1 MACQTSAGWLELNHN
16 QLHEIKS
23 AQSNPDIKR
32 ALRIQLVNIEP
43 GLSDHQLH
51 SLKLACFLLDIPRQ
65 QLENA
70 DTFIDLYQL
79 IEHKMPQHAPSL
91 IYQMLI
97 LVGFPKPLLK
107 GLLPFVNIKIHL
119 ERNQIIDL
127 TLTISFILEEISE
140 KNYCKFKEF
149 ARLAFLPEYH
159 TSRILS
165 RSHLLELLQ
174 DRNVLTPQYLI
185 YMFAWLEA
193 AGCPLQ
199 IEYLREFCARQSMA
213 VPNWSEVILPELGG
227 FYLYAML

>member
-1 MACQTSAGWLELNHN
+1 M
-16 QLHEIKS
+16 IS
-23 AQSNPDIKR
+23 AQSNLQFKR
-32 ALRIQLVNIEP
+32 TLRVQLVNIEP
-43 GLSDHQLH
+43 GLSEHQFH

-79 IEHKMPQHAPSL
+79 LEQKIPQHAPSL

-97 LVGFPKPLLK
+97 LVGFPKPLLR
-107 GLLPFVNIKIHL
+107 GLLPFVNMEIHL
-119 ERNQIIDL
+119 EQNQLMDL
-127 TLTISFILEEISE
+127 TLTLSFILGEISE
-140 KNYCKFKEF
+140 KKYRKFKEL
-149 ARLAFLPEYH
+149 ARLTFLPEYH

-174 DRNVLTPQYLI
+174 DRNVLILNHLV

-199 IEYLREFCARQSMA
+199 VEYLREFCVRQSLI
-213 VPNWSEVILPELGG
+213 VPDWSELQLQELGE
-227 FYLYAML
+227 FIYK

>member
-1 MACQTSAGWLELNHN
+1 M
-16 QLHEIKS
+16 IS
-23 AQSNPDIKR
+23 AQSNLQFKR
-32 ALRIQLVNIEP
+32 TLRVQLVNIEP
-43 GLSDHQLH
+43 GLSEHQFH

-79 IEHKMPQHAPSL
+79 LEQKIPQRAPSL

-97 LVGFPKPLLK
+97 LVGFPKPLLR
-107 GLLPFVNIKIHL
+107 GLLPFVNMEIHL
-119 ERNQIIDL
+119 EQNQLMDL
-127 TLTISFILEEISE
+127 TLTLSFILGEISE
-140 KNYCKFKEF
+140 KKYRKFKEL
-149 ARLAFLPEYH
+149 ARLTFLPEYH

-174 DRNVLTPQYLI
+174 DRNVLILNHLV

-199 IEYLREFCARQSMA
+199 VEYLREFCVRQSLI
-213 VPNWSEVILPELGG
+213 VPDWSKLQLPELGE
-227 FYLYAML
+227 FIYKELYIKQLKDFNFHK